1 MSAVVPQ
8 QNELSARQLFVQLQ
22 PDDKIEVLHEIKV
35 GLKTWST
42 RTVGTVERTERRRH
56 GLHFRRN
63 VDDKV
68 WSDVVI
74 LRRDDGEQ
82 TTITVD
88 EFTDLRRL

>member
-1 MSAVVPQ
+1 MTAVVPQ
-8 QNELSARQLFVQLQ
+8 KNELTARQLFVQLQ
-22 PDDKIEVLHEIKV
+22 PGDKIEVLHEVKV